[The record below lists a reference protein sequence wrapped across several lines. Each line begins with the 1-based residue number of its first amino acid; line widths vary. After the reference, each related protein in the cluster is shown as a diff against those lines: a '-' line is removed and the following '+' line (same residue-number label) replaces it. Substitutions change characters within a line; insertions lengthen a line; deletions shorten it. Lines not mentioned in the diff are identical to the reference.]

1 MPTSFRLHPT
11 INFARVGSSDN
22 FYLSPETSAGLPVAG
37 EEHLL
42 GGLPIRRGTE
52 NEPISSDDL
61 RDSGGNLLRQAARFR
76 IYVYDF
82 APPESYPNRGG
93 VEVVRG
99 TRLADGRVVAD
110 VVWTVHLA
118 NKKANAYDVIPSQGL
133 QAFADHKLPGLRN
146 ASLYGTVDTT
156 QRLQQLVIDAG
167 PRALTSSAG
176 GIVAFDARTVA
187 SYSDGTGVIAQLPSY
202 PVSFPDTVN
211 SRLFQPSGPLDS
223 LGELRTD
230 ERGRLLVLAGH
241 GRTAAVYDEYGD
253 PMPLTGDLNNDGWF
267 DDAADGPVSATIVF
281 SDGPSRKRS
290 GPGSSAAIPRSLR
303 RSAMS
308 SRSGTTCTTPGSGA
322 RPAAGNLP
330 GGAFQTDS
338 ALVRRRDLSGLP
350 SILDAA
356 LDREP
361 RRTSP

>member
-118 NKKANAYDVIPSQGL
+118 NKKANAYDVIPSQG
-133 QAFADHKLPGLRN
+133 
-146 ASLYGTVDTT
+146 
-156 QRLQQLVIDAG
+156 
-167 PRALTSSAG
+167 
-176 GIVAFDARTVA
+176 
-187 SYSDGTGVIAQLPSY
+187 
-202 PVSFPDTVN
+202 
-211 SRLFQPSGPLDS
+211 
-223 LGELRTD
+223 
-230 ERGRLLVLAGH
+230 
-241 GRTAAVYDEYGD
+241 
-253 PMPLTGDLNNDGWF
+253 
-267 DDAADGPVSATIVF
+267 
-281 SDGPSRKRS
+281 
-290 GPGSSAAIPRSLR
+290 
-303 RSAMS
+303 
-308 SRSGTTCTTPGSGA
+308 
-322 RPAAGNLP
+322 
-330 GGAFQTDS
+330 
-338 ALVRRRDLSGLP
+338 
-350 SILDAA
+350 
-356 LDREP
+356 
-361 RRTSP
+361 